1 VATIEPTAAPV
12 DRRTPEQIRSQRFGW
27 YTYYWAAHSFP
38 TTVTTVFMSR
48 YLPSTAL
55 KSLGDACPADPG
67 DSVLP
72 ESCRLDVLGL
82 SIDPRSLF
90 VYTVSACSIL
100 LILLM
105 PVVGAIADRTGAK
118 RGMLLGIG
126 IPGAIA
132 CALMWFITPTS
143 WQLGTILYSVA
154 FICYSCAI
162 IVYNSILPDLAGPD
176 ERDRVS
182 SLSTAWGYLGGG
194 IVLLANLI
202 ASFLIS
208 DTTLLAR
215 LSLASAGV
223 WWLAFAVVP
232 LRRLTGLPK
241 HPATDERRTGSVLLD
256 GFRQLGH
263 TLVSLRRFPLTLL
276 FLAAFLVYNDGL
288 STVTTVAADYGEKEL
303 GLADTVLLPAILMVQ
318 FVAFGGALALGRLAA
333 RVGAKR
339 VLIGALLGWIVVVL
353 IAYVLQRGVAW
364 QFFAVAFLLAL
375 VLGGVL
381 ALSRSLFSSM
391 IPAGREAEYFSFYE
405 ISADGTS
412 ALGPALFGIALQT
425 TGSYRSALGSLLI
438 FFVVGLVLLA
448 LVPARRA
455 IEAAGNVPPHTL

>member
-1 VATIEPTAAPV
+1 MATPPPLAAPV
-12 DRRTPEQIRSQRFGW
+12 DRRTPEQIKSQRFGW

-55 KSLGDACPADPG
+55 KSLGAACPSDPG
-67 DSVLP
+67 DAVLP

-100 LILLM
+100 LVLLM
-105 PVVGAIADRTGAK
+105 PIVGAIADRTGAK

-126 IPGAIA
+126 IPGAVA
-132 CALMWFITPTS
+132 CCLMWFITPTS
-143 WQLGTILYSVA
+143 WQLGTILYAVA

-176 ERDRVS
+176 DRDRVS
-182 SLSTAWGYLGGG
+182 SVSTAWGYLGGG

-202 ASFLIS
+202 ASFLIA
-208 DTTLLAR
+208 DTTVLAR
-215 LSLASAGV
+215 LSLASAGI
-223 WWLAFAVVP
+223 WWLVFAIVP
-232 LRRLTGLPK
+232 LRRLKGLPK
-241 HPATDERRTGSVLLD
+241 HPAAGERRTGSVLTD

-263 TLVSLRRFPLTLL
+263 TLASLRRFPLTLL
-276 FLAAFLVYNDGL
+276 FLAAFLIYNDGL

-303 GLADTVLLPAILMVQ
+303 GLSDTVLLPAILMVQ
-318 FVAFGGALALGRLAA
+318 FVAFGGALLLGRMAA
-333 RVGAKR
+333 KVGAKR
-339 VLIGALLGWIVVVL
+339 VLMGALGGWIGVVL

-364 QFFAVAFLLAL
+364 QFFLVAFLLAI